1 MLNMQPAGSV
11 LSVMEFNLCVG
22 LLFYF
27 ALLFCVSF
35 NVVCVFILLEFLM
48 NKDVYTVYIFWQET
62 SIVRVLIFVRLAT
75 WYDSSSDGTSS
86 TWYEQSRYPIIA
98 PLALHNEQI
107 EAQLGERGGGE
118 ACFAVATNHTDV
130 NISGCMLQL
139 DMIYVHVGRW
149 LGCFVVEVTL
159 YRIQTDNV

>member
-75 WYDSSSDGTSS
+75 WYDSSSDGDS

-118 ACFAVATNHTDV
+118 ACFCRCNQSYRCKYIWLHVAARHDLCTCRSV
-130 NISGCMLQL
+130 A
-139 DMIYVHVGRW
+139 W
-149 LGCFVVEVTL
+149 LFCC
-159 YRIQTDNV
+159 